1 MIYRAKLINMG
12 MMPEEASKIMRVIY
26 VSNLKSTKIIPE
38 NSYYK
43 YVPVM
48 AFNMDEVIEFAK
60 TKRHLSYFDKFLG
73 KVGR

>member
-12 MMPEEASKIMRVIY
+12 MQPEEASKIMRAIY

-48 AFNMDEVIEFAK
+48 AFNLDKILNMAERVIEY
-60 TKRHLSYFDKFLG
+60 TID
-73 KVGR
+73 V